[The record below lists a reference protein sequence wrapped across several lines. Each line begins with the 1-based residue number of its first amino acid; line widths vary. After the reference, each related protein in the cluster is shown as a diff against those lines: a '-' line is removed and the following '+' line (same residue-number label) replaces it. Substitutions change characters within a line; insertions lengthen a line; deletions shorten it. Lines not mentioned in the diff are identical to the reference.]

1 MKPEIQAYISGALT
15 SVWERLKL
23 KVFYEEIGAICEKK
37 GIFPYIP
44 HKYKSLDKN
53 PEITVEDMYRSNMEQ
68 VDKSDMMIAYAGT
81 PSQGTGMEIERANR
95 NGIKVII
102 LSEKDK
108 SVSRMVKG
116 CPAVIKHIVFT
127 DFADATRQLDTAIDE
142 WLAAQGV
149 VTSAGV
155 DSGRD

>member
-1 MKPEIQAYISGALT
+1 METKKQAYISGALT

-23 KVFYEEIGAICEKK
+23 KVFYEEIGASCESR
-37 GIFPYIP
+37 GIFPYVP
-44 HKYKSLDKN
+44 HKYKSLDTN
-53 PEITVEDMYRSNMEQ
+53 PDISVEEMYHSNMEQ
-68 VDKSDMMIAYAGT
+68 VDKSNLMIAYVGT
-81 PSQGTGMEIERANR
+81 PSQGTGMEIERANK

-127 DFADATRQLDTAIDE
+127 DFSDAKKQLDQALEELIAE
-142 WLAAQGV
+142 NKI
-149 VTSAGV
+149 
-155 DSGRD
+155 